1 MKYSK
6 VIYIS
11 LLFIVSHPVCADS
24 IHPYPE
30 KPLTADQIAHQV
42 YLGLH
47 GMHQKNAAVR
57 KTKGQAAIVLNRVP
71 GKSVSVNT
79 LEAFINNDFDDGITE
94 SKQLAIFK
102 SGKLKGTGILMT
114 NYIDSAKQP
123 SISLWLPTMR
133 KVRRMVAPNHADKW
147 MGTNMTYGDVYLR
160 KPEHETHEL
169 LGITTFNDCLS
180 GMQLKQS
187 EKTKRT
193 KNLPETSCAPKGK
206 KVYQLKSTTR
216 FKDWWYDYHI
226 TEIDT
231 QTFAPYR
238 SVYFKNDKRIK
249 SIHLDWK
256 SLNKPDPR
264 MLVPNYIYAKSMD
277 NGQESMLVIPF
288 DTIELNTDLPT
299 SFWSERTLRKIK
311 R

>member
-1 MKYSK
+1 MKYR
-6 VIYIS
+6 ITLYTIA
-11 LLFIVSHPVCADS
+11 LLIFSHS
-24 IHPYPE
+24 IWANSDHPYPE

-47 GMHQKNAAVR
+47 GMHQKNAAVQ
-57 KTKGQAAIVLNRVP
+57 KTKGQVAIVLNRTP
-71 GKSVSVNT
+71 GKRVSINT
-79 LEAFINNDFDDGITE
+79 LEAFINNDFGDGITE

-114 NYIDSAKQP
+114 NYIDSARQP

-169 LGITTFNDCLS
+169 LGTTTFGDCLGS
-180 GMQLKQS
+180 MQLEQS

-193 KNLPETSCAPKGK
+193 KNLPESSCAPKGK
-206 KVYQLKSTTR
+206 EVYQLKSSTK
-216 FKDWWYDYHI
+216 FKGWWYDYHI
-226 TEIDT
+226 TDIDA

-238 SVYFKNDKRIK
+238 SIYFKDGKQIK
-249 SIHLDWK
+249 SIEADWK

-264 MLVPNYIYAKSMD
+264 MLVPSYIYAKSFGD
-277 NGQESMLVIPF
+277 GQESMLVIPF
-288 DTIELNTDLPT
+288 DTIELNTDLPDN
-299 SFWSERTLRKIK
+299 FWSERTLRKIK

>member
-1 MKYSK
+1 MKYRIILYTITLLIFSHS
-6 VIYIS
+6 IS
-11 LLFIVSHPVCADS
+11 ANSD
-24 IHPYPE
+24 HPYPE
-30 KPLTADQIAHQV
+30 KPLTADQIAYQV

-57 KTKGQAAIVLNRVP
+57 KAKGKVAIVLNRTP
-71 GKSVSVNT
+71 GKRVSINT
-79 LEAFINNDFDDGITE
+79 LEAFINNNFDDGITE

-114 NYIDSAKQP
+114 NYIDSARQP

-133 KVRRMVAPNHADKW
+133 KVRRMVAPNHSDKW

-169 LGITTFNDCLS
+169 IGITTFGDCLS
-180 GMQLKQS
+180 SMQLKQS

-193 KNLPETSCAPKGK
+193 KSLPESSCAPKGK
-206 KVYQLKSTTR
+206 EVYQLKSSTK
-216 FKDWWYDYHI
+216 FKGWWYDYHI
-226 TEIDT
+226 TDIDV

-238 SVYFKNDKRIK
+238 SIYFKDGKQIK
-249 SIHLDWK
+249 SIESDWK

-264 MLVPNYIYAKSMD
+264 MLVPSYIYAKSFD
-277 NGQESMLVIPF
+277 DGQESMLVIPF
-288 DTIELNTDLPT
+288 DTIELNTDLPDN
-299 SFWSERTLRKIK
+299 FWSERTLRKIK

>member
-6 VIYIS
+6 AIYIG
-11 LLFIVSHPVCADS
+11 LLFIISHPVCADS

-30 KPLTADQIAHQV
+30 KPLTADQLAHEV

-47 GMHQKNAAVR
+47 GMHQKNAAIK
-57 KTKGQAAIVLNRVP
+57 KTNGQVAVVLNRTQ
-71 GKSVSVNT
+71 GKNVSINT
-79 LEAFINNDFDDGITE
+79 LEAFLNNDFDDGITE
-94 SKQLAIFK
+94 SKSLAIFK

-114 NYIDSAKQP
+114 NYIDSARQP
-123 SISLWLPTMR
+123 SISLWLPSMR

-160 KPEHETHEL
+160 KPEHEIHEL
-169 LGITTFNDCLS
+169 LEITTFSDCLGS
-180 GMQLKQS
+180 MKLSQG

-193 KNLPETSCAPKGK
+193 KNLPEGSCTPKGRE
-206 KVYQLKSTTR
+206 VYRLKSTTK

-226 TEIDT
+226 SDIDT

-238 SVYFKNDKRIK
+238 TAYFKDNKQVKFIEVN
-249 SIHLDWK
+249 WK
-256 SLNKPDPR
+256 SLDKPDPR
-264 MLVPNYIYAKSMD
+264 MVVPTYIYAKSMD
-277 NGQESMLVIPF
+277 NGQESMLIIPF
-288 DTIELNTDLPT
+288 EIIELNTDLPAG
-299 SFWSERTLRKIK
+299 FWSERTLRKIK